1 MKGEN
6 RGMKY
11 EKAMVKV
18 INLGNEDILTCST
31 DKGCTWPPKTTTGS
45 NKKKKNVGWGWGWGW
60 PWGGWWF

>member
-31 DKGCTWPPKTTTGS
+31 DWPTTTTTGS
-45 NKKKKNVGWGWGWGW
+45 NKKKKGWFWGWGGWGW